1 MRFQWVS
8 WRDVENFPMC
18 PPWLCFWEL
27 HSPSATRTTSGMG
40 CDAKTVNKMQWDL
53 SWGSWETHRCCPLGV
68 VKREGR
74 PVVGLLYLSGA
85 KFGAVPWKEHWG
97 IEKLVP
103 DDITGA
109 LNQAMWR
116 WSSLLHQSINDL
128 FLKWFECDVWS
139 LATRALSDQLSTVVK
154 KWCVSFSFYFS
165 EIEKKGEGL
174 TYSRNAHQQIKLLF
188 KMIK

>member
-1 MRFQWVS
+1 M
-8 WRDVENFPMC
+8 
-18 PPWLCFWEL
+18 
-27 HSPSATRTTSGMG
+27 
-40 CDAKTVNKMQWDL
+40 
-53 SWGSWETHRCCPLGV
+53 
-68 VKREGR
+68 
-74 PVVGLLYLSGA
+74 
-85 KFGAVPWKEHWG
+85 
-97 IEKLVP
+97 VP